1 MRAATV
7 RCTFHRPLNAA
18 AGNSTSG
25 GPSPGMLDAAL
36 RTDSAGVSAASAL
49 VGASVAVDKS
59 SCRRVVDVG
68 ASVQLFAAAGD
79 KCSCRRVVDV
89 VGASASVQHAS
100 ARQCSSRIAATSADC
115 CGRDEVQQGRV
126 QTNTGRDQKHE
137 FVELAL
143 RLGTVPSVDI
153 LALGR
158 RCATRRNGR

>member
-7 RCTFHRPLNAA
+7 RCTFHRPLKAA

-25 GPSPGMLDAAL
+25 GPNPGMFDAAF

-49 VGASVAVDKS
+49 VGVSVAVDKS
-59 SCRRVVDVG
+59 SRRRVDVVG
-68 ASVQLFAAAGD
+68 ASVQLFASASD

-115 CGRDEVQQGRV
+115 CGRDEAQQGRV
-126 QTNTGRDQKHE
+126 RTNTERDQKHVC
-137 FVELAL
+137 VELAT
-143 RLGTVPSVDI
+143 GDEPGNNT
-153 LALGR
+153 
-158 RCATRRNGR
+158 

>member
-25 GPSPGMLDAAL
+25 GPSPGMFEAAF
-36 RTDSAGVSAASAL
+36 RTDSAGVSAASAPR
-49 VGASVAVDKS
+49 GQSVAAAGDDNS
-59 SCRRVVDVG
+59 SRRRVDGVG
-68 ASVQLFAAAGD
+68 PSVQLFAAAGD

-89 VGASASVQHAS
+89 VGASASVQLAS

-126 QTNTGRDQKHE
+126 QTNTARDQKHE
-137 FVELAL
+137 YVEPAL
-143 RLGTVPSVDI
+143 EREADEPSVS
-153 LALGR
+153 
-158 RCATRRNGR
+158 TY

>member
-7 RCTFHRPLNAA
+7 RCTFHRPLKAA
-18 AGNSTSG
+18 AGNNTSG
-25 GPSPGMLDAAL
+25 GPSPGRFEAAL

-59 SCRRVVDVG
+59 SRRRVVDVVG
-68 ASVQLFAAAGD
+68 PSVQLFAAAGD

-126 QTNTGRDQKHE
+126 QTNAARDQKHE
-137 FVELAL
+137 FVEPAL
-143 RLGTVPSVDI
+143 E
-153 LALGR
+153 R
-158 RCATRRNGR
+158 R

>member
-25 GPSPGMLDAAL
+25 GPSPGRFEAAL

-59 SCRRVVDVG
+59 SRRRVVDVVG

-89 VGASASVQHAS
+89 VGASASVRHAS
-100 ARQCSSRIAATSADC
+100 SAKQCSRRIAATSADC

-126 QTNTGRDQKHE
+126 QTNAERDQKHE
-137 FVELAL
+137 FVESH
-143 RLGTVPSVDI
+143 R
-153 LALGR
+153 
-158 RCATRRNGR
+158 

>member
-25 GPSPGMLDAAL
+25 GPSPGIFDAAL
-36 RTDSAGVSAASAL
+36 RTDAAGVSAASAAPVGQKSVAAAGDDNSSRRRVDV
-49 VGASVAVDKS
+49 VGASVH
-59 SCRRVVDVG
+59 
-68 ASVQLFAAAGD
+68 LFAADDD
-79 KCSCRRVVDV
+79 KCSFRRVVDV

-137 FVELAL
+137 FVVA
-143 RLGTVPSVDI
+143 TADI
-153 LALGR
+153 LYI
-158 RCATRRNGR
+158 T

>member
-1 MRAATV
+1 MFEAA
-7 RCTFHRPLNAA
+7 F
-18 AGNSTSG
+18 
-25 GPSPGMLDAAL
+25 

-59 SCRRVVDVG
+59 SRRRVDVVG
-68 ASVQLFAAAGD
+68 ASVQLFAGAGD

-126 QTNTGRDQKHE
+126 QTNTERDHKHE
-137 FVELAL
+137 YVELAL
-143 RLGTVPSVDI
+143 ERG
-153 LALGR
+153 GR
-158 RCATRRNGR
+158 A

>member
-25 GPSPGMLDAAL
+25 GPSPGMFEAAF

-59 SCRRVVDVG
+59 SRRRVVEVVG
-68 ASVQLFAAAGD
+68 ASVQLFASASD

-89 VGASASVQHAS
+89 VGASASVQHAAS
-100 ARQCSSRIAATSADC
+100 ARQCSGRIAATSADC

-126 QTNTGRDQKHE
+126 QINTERDQKHE
-137 FVELAL
+137 FVELATADEP
-143 RLGTVPSVDI
+143 GNNT
-153 LALGR
+153 
-158 RCATRRNGR
+158 